1 MSADVCVCV
10 YVRVVRLPRKLPPLY
25 QVLHIVRTYY
35 MKWSCYSKN
44 DFLAVLVIWKIW
56 FAKMVLPWLTP
67 QNL

>member
-1 MSADVCVCV
+1 MSAGVCVCL

-25 QVLHIVRTYY
+25 QVLNIVRTYY

-44 DFLAVLVIWKIW
+44 DFLEALVIWKIW